1 MAVRYEDQCCNCS
14 VPGYPCIG
22 NSCPNRHVKILE
34 CDKCHDE
41 VDKLYIF
48 DGMELCEDCLLK
60 EFEVIE
66 L

>member
-1 MAVRYEDQCCNCS
+1 MATRYENQCCNCS
-14 VPGYPCIG
+14 VPAYPCIG
-22 NSCPNRHVKILE
+22 NSCQNRHVKILE

-48 DGMELCEDCLLK
+48 DGMELCEECLLK